1 MSTGLIKYDWNFIEN
16 YSDEEISYFLN
27 LEGKSLDAISKIR
40 NIDRATVQKHIINC
54 KIKYRFLV
62 KSGSPAELFKSLM
75 EAAKSE
81 RLLVLNGIDRVNREK
96 LIYFMITSYMD
107 MGLKDKEAAIWIMG
121 ELRSKSCV
129 DILIKA
135 TVNNHVNIRRMAISA
150 LGKIGDSRA
159 ERAIIRALE
168 DKNPQ
173 VVSYAVKSLQKIRTG
188 EADDKISVLFN
199 STDKEY
205 IKKACESYINQIESV
220 EVKLQEISIGDKNN
234 D

>member
-1 MSTGLIKYDWNFIEN
+1 MGNLGDENLSTGLIKYDWNFIEN
-16 YSDEEISYFLN
+16 YSDEEISYFLS

-62 KSGSPAELFKSLM
+62 KSDSPGELFKSLM
-75 EAAKSE
+75 VAAKSE

-159 ERAIIRALE
+159 ERSLIRAL
-168 DKNPQ
+168 DDSNPQ

-188 EADDKISVLFN
+188 EADDKIRALFN

-205 IKKACESYINQIESV
+205 IKKACEDYIKQIGSV
-220 EVKLQEISIGDKNN
+220 
-234 D
+234 

>member
-1 MSTGLIKYDWNFIEN
+1 MSIGLIKYDWNFIEN

-40 NIDRATVQKHIINC
+40 NMDRPTVQKHIINC

-62 KSGSPAELFKSLM
+62 KSDSPAELFKSLM

-96 LIYFMITSYMD
+96 LIYFMITAYMD

-188 EADDKISVLFN
+188 EADDKIRALFN
-199 STDKEY
+199 GTDKEY
-205 IKKACESYINQIESV
+205 IKKACESYLVQIGSE
-220 EVKLQEISIGDKNN
+220 EIKFQEISSGDKNN

>member
-1 MSTGLIKYDWNFIEN
+1 LSTGLVKYDWNFIEN
-16 YSDEEISYFLN
+16 YSNEEISYFLS
-27 LEGKSLDAISKIR
+27 LEGKSIEAICKIR
-40 NIDRATVQKHIINC
+40 NLDRATVQKHLINC

-62 KSGSPAELFKSLM
+62 KSESSSDLFKSLIL
-75 EAAKSE
+75 AAKEE
-81 RLLVLNGIDRVNREK
+81 RILVLNSLDRVNKEK
-96 LIYFMITSYMD
+96 LIHFLVKNYMEL
-107 MGLKDKEAAIWIMG
+107 GLKDKEAAIWIMG
-121 ELRSKSCV
+121 ELRSNVTV

-159 ERAIIRALE
+159 ERALIRALE

-173 VVSYAVKSLQKIRTG
+173 VISYAVKSLQKISSG
-188 EADDKISVLFN
+188 EANDKIRDLFN

-205 IKKACESYINQIESV
+205 IKKACESYIKQRDNE
-220 EVKLQEISIGDKNN
+220 EINFQDISDGDKNN

>member
-16 YSDEEISYFLN
+16 YSDEEISYFLS

-40 NIDRATVQKHIINC
+40 NIDRAAVQKHIISC

-62 KSGSPAELFKSLM
+62 KSESPAELFKTLM
-75 EAAKSE
+75 VAVKSE
-81 RLLVLNGIDRVNREK
+81 RIMVLNSIDRVNREK
-96 LIYFMITSYMD
+96 LIYFITKSYMD

-121 ELRSKSCV
+121 ELRSNACV

-135 TVNNHVNIRRMAISA
+135 TVNNHVNIRRMSISA
-150 LGKIGDSRA
+150 LGKIGDVKA
-159 ERAIIRALE
+159 AIAVIRALE

-173 VVSYAVKSLQKIRTG
+173 VVSYAVKSLQKINTR
-188 EADDKISVLFN
+188 EADKKVQLLFEN
-199 STDKEY
+199 TDKEY
-205 IKKACESYINQIESV
+205 IKKACEDYMRQA
-220 EVKLQEISIGDKNN
+220 KNEDIKN

>member
-1 MSTGLIKYDWNFIEN
+1 MSTGLVKFDWNFIEN
-16 YSDEEISYFLN
+16 YSDEEISYFLS
-27 LEGKSLDAISKIR
+27 LEGKSLDAIGKIR
-40 NIDRATVQKHIINC
+40 NLDRATVQKHIISC

-62 KSGSPAELFKSLM
+62 KSESPSELFKSLM
-75 EAAKSE
+75 VAVKSE
-81 RLLVLNGIDRVNREK
+81 RTMVLNGIDRVNKEK
-96 LIYFMITSYMD
+96 LIYFLCNTYMD

-150 LGKIGDSRA
+150 LGKIGDAKASRA
-159 ERAIIRALE
+159 LIRALE

-173 VVSYAVKSLQKIRTG
+173 VISYAVKSLQKLNMR
-188 EADDKISVLFN
+188 EADEKIQLLFKN
-199 STDKEY
+199 TDKEY
-205 IKKACESYINQIESV
+205 IKKACEDYMRQSNCEDLS
-220 EVKLQEISIGDKNN
+220 N